1 MKWSYY
7 NKENIL
13 YVGFTNGTILSYTIS
28 NTFQY
33 VKLSSR
39 LSLGSPVRFV
49 CLFIYFF
56 ITAYN
61 DCNLLLF
68 IFKNVIRYNV

>member
-49 CLFIYFF
+49 CLFIFF
-56 ITAYN
+56 F
-61 DCNLLLF
+61 LLQPIMIVTYCYLF
-68 IFKNVIRYNV
+68 LKM